1 MTPNQPSGM
10 TPKNPEPR
18 RSFKAEFKALLAA
31 RSIFGPPRPSALA
44 PGPSVLAPMVPSM
57 SQEQFSDAQRPVTQA
72 QNIRTREVMDRVC
85 ATNNANVTRDYGT
98 HTEDLSKPQQPP
110 PLTAEDLAD
119 AKKLLD
125 VLVVGKPGASY
136 SWDQPAT
143 LHEGATPERIT

>member
-10 TPKNPEPR
+10 TPKSPEPPTEPR

-72 QNIRTREVMDRVC
+72 QNIRTRQLMDRVC

-98 HTEDLSKPQQPP
+98 HTEDLTHVGMVPP
-110 PLTAEDLAD
+110 DLSGDELAD
-119 AKKLLD
+119 AERLLD
-125 VLVVGKPGASY
+125 VRVAAEE
-136 SWDQPAT
+136 PAN
-143 LHEGATPERIT
+143 P

>member
-10 TPKNPEPR
+10 TPKTPTEPR

-72 QNIRTREVMDRVC
+72 QAQRTRQLMDRVC
-85 ATNNANVTRDYGT
+85 TVNNANVTRDYGAHTVDLT
-98 HTEDLSKPQQPP
+98 HVGMVPPDLSSD
-110 PLTAEDLAD
+110 ELAD
-119 AKKLLD
+119 AKRLLD
-125 VLVVGKPGASY
+125 VRVAAEE
-136 SWDQPAT
+136 PAN
-143 LHEGATPERIT
+143 P